1 LEKETMIVSPGR
13 SYPVAFLLGLLW
25 ILLPGAARAQCTAWQ
40 YNVLLPKI
48 GCSPQSI
55 AQICSGRRAVP
66 TNGSC
71 PEVRADIPGTAE
83 SGTPYENFRAW
94 AEGGGIDLRAHSTY
108 TEAYMNQ
115 RTEQFCSMP
124 RGGDMTGLMREVSFP
139 PVVHWTET
147 TRDRPRLEIGIMI
160 NGTPADCPDQE
171 QTMRAFV
178 NSVTR

>member
-1 LEKETMIVSPGR
+1 MTLQRRLSHLTVLIG
-13 SYPVAFLLGLLW
+13 AAWL
-25 ILLPGAARAQCTAWQ
+25 LLPGIAWAQCSAWL
-40 YNVLLPKI
+40 YNVALPKI

-55 AQICSGRRAVP
+55 AQICSGQRPVP

-71 PEVRADIPGTAE
+71 PDIRINAPAEAE

-115 RTEQFCSMP
+115 RNEQFCSML
-124 RGGDMTGLMREVSFP
+124 RAGDMTGLMREVSFP

-147 TRDRPRLEIGIMI
+147 TTDRPRLEIGIMI

-171 QTMRAFV
+171 RTMRAFV